1 MTRIPELEQELV
13 AAAARLQSPRRVL
26 RPAAR
31 AAVAVAA
38 AGLLVGVAVLQS
50 TEKNEAAR
58 HRAPTGPQGV
68 LSAKVAFDSEAGV
81 GFGLEGRVLTVSVH
95 PQAPRTTLNRLSGAR
110 IRATCGQGFTGG
122 QGDPRQESTR
132 FWPSGTDRLRFR
144 FPRDIARIARWCRLE
159 NPVAG
164 HVAFVKFR
172 GATLSSAQR
181 IRRIAT
187 HWGAL
192 LAAGDPAYCNYASG
206 QPLCA
211 RIECRRH
218 GVPIE
223 NCTPMS
229 AESRRSFGD
238 ATIEGIAIKG
248 NRAAVKFSNGKA
260 IELGKDT
267 TGFEH
272 AAEWWWVVRA
282 GENAGRG
289 FFDR

>member
-1 MTRIPELEQELV
+1 VTRLPELEQELV

-26 RPAAR
+26 RPAVR

-38 AGLLVGVAVLQS
+38 VGLLAAVAVLQA
-50 TEKNEAAR
+50 TERNETER
-58 HRAPTGPQGV
+58 HRAPAGSQGAP
-68 LSAKVAFDSEAGV
+68 SAKVAFDSEAGI
-81 GFGLEGRVLTVSVH
+81 GFGLEGRALTVSVH
-95 PQAPRTTLNRLSGAR
+95 PQAPRKTLNRLSGAR

-132 FWPSGTDRLRFR
+132 RWPSGTDRLRFR
-144 FPRDIARIARWCRLE
+144 FRRDISRIARWCRLE
-159 NPVAG
+159 NPVVG

-172 GATLSSAQR
+172 GEPLAREVR

-192 LAAGDPAYCNYASG
+192 LAAGDSAYCEYASG
-206 QPLCA
+206 QPVCE
-211 RIECRRH
+211 RIECQRH

-229 AESRRSFGD
+229 AETRRSFGD
-238 ATIEGIAIKG
+238 AKIEDISIRG
-248 NRAAVKFSNGKA
+248 NKAVVKFSNDEA
-260 IELGKDT
+260 IGLGKDT

-272 AAEWWWVVRA
+272 AVEWWWVAHVVRI
-282 GENAGRG
+282 R
-289 FFDR
+289 